1 MCKWGEER
9 EGLVSQAGSRRIDG
23 ARANPS
29 SSSSSRSAPPV
40 FSLTR
45 LHNALDGRQAGR
57 QLAPEARDDP
67 LRERV
72 VEPERCWFLV
82 LVLVFG
88 GGVALVVVFLQGL
101 RRARERENGR
111 RKGKQITNS
120 TIPNRVDRLP
130 HSQAARAAQHCR
142 TQRLGAMLWQ
152 ARQPQHSHVL
162 RSVHPYH
169 PGRVRRAVMQRDLD
183 L

>member
-1 MCKWGEER
+1 MGRGEGGIGEASGR
-9 EGLVSQAGSRRIDG
+9 PPDRR
-23 ARANPS
+23 RAS
-29 SSSSSRSAPPV
+29 ESEQQQQEHPPD

-72 VEPERCWFLV
+72 VEPECCWFLV

-120 TIPNRVDRLP
+120 TIPDRVDRLP

-152 ARQPQHSHVL
+152 ARQPQHCHVL